1 VATPEAAGGIIY
13 AIGGWSIDNAD
24 PALYVCSRF
33 DIHPKGDSA
42 VAPKV
47 EEVRRFSA
55 RHLAFISPLVL
66 IHLACGLVF
75 VVGASRVAII
85 VFVLTAAAQLFG
97 LTMGYH
103 RLLSHRS
110 FKTSRW
116 FQVVNARGEARVI
129 TRGQRPRAL
138 HRPDRHQSRRFEA
151 PAPR

>member
-1 VATPEAAGGIIY
+1 M
-13 AIGGWSIDNAD
+13 
-24 PALYVCSRF
+24 
-33 DIHPKGDSA
+33 
-42 VAPKV
+42 APNV

-85 VFVLTAAAQLFG
+85 VFVLTGAAQLFG
-97 LTMGYH
+97 LTMCYH

-116 FQVVNARGEARVI
+116 FQFLLAVMGTLAGQNGPLWWVAHHIHHHRYGGSGRRRPLAARGDLLESHGV
-129 TRGQRPRAL
+129 AL
-138 HRPDRHQSRRFEA
+138 LHASSPSA
-151 PAPR
+151 TSW